1 MARTTKPVGWPAPG
15 AVPRA
20 DIPKRDN
27 LNGTPPRARLLP
39 DFFVVTA
46 LDANGKQLAREP
58 GKAIPDG
65 LQLGPDPEAP
75 EAAFKHDAQGN
86 LVADDRLAWLTN
98 YSRAVDVGMAVTLRL
113 PSRIHVARVVALG
126 VRFSLSP
133 ADAATALE
141 TLFSEH
147 RFTDGIDILP
157 QGSPTNNTD
166 GAESAFTTDLLADEA
181 LVEQE
186 VNGRVAVEVL
196 DHADKTDSQRLAEA
210 LGIGFDTINDWPNA
224 TATDV
229 AQGLAM
235 NRALWPATLD
245 TYLKEMC

>member
-1 MARTTKPVGWPAPG
+1 
-15 AVPRA
+15 
-20 DIPKRDN
+20 
-27 LNGTPPRARLLP
+27 
-39 DFFVVTA
+39 VVTA